1 MYKFFFSFLI
11 YLIFITYANAEIVN
25 EINISGNKRV
35 SDKTIVMF
43 SGVVIGQDI
52 SEDSINEITKNIYET
67 NFFKNISIDFKN
79 QILQIDI
86 EENPIVQTVEITG
99 VKSKKYIEPLE
110 ELLTVKEKSSYLK
123 TFVNSDLNKIKNFL
137 KKSGFYFAVANVDII
152 SNANNTVDLI
162 YNVELGKKALIKK
175 VKFTGD
181 KIYKDKKLKSIIV
194 TEENKFWKFLSNK
207 KYLNQNQIELDTRLL
222 KNFYLNNGYYE
233 SSIDS
238 SSASNVDK
246 NNFELV
252 FNINAGKRFYF
263 NDFDLVLPSD
273 YDKNNFSRV
282 YDKFEKL
289 KGKVYSLN
297 SVKKILDEID
307 LIAMSKQ
314 YEFINASIDEKI
326 LESNKLNLKFI
337 IDESKKFYVN
347 RINIIGN
354 DITNEKAI
362 RDLLVI
368 DEGDPLNE
376 ILNNRSIN
384 NIKSSGLFKSVN
396 YSINDDTDKLKKNID
411 IIVEEQPT
419 GEISAGAGFGT
430 SGQSFTIGIR
440 ENNFNGNNTK
450 IDTSLKIS
458 TNTIQG
464 GVNFSIPNYKYSDK
478 ALNINIFRRDT
489 DLLSEAGYKNET
501 TNFTFGTSFEQKQDL
516 YFSPNINL
524 EFETLS
530 TNSTASNKLKKQDG
544 DYYDINFGYSI
555 LYDQRNQSY
564 QPSDGYFSQFRQVI
578 PLISNKYTLS
588 NTYDYKTYHKI
599 ANEFIGSFS
608 FHFKTINSLDDSDV
622 IISER
627 INLSGSKLRGF
638 ESGKIGPKDN
648 LDYIGGN
655 YASAVTLATTLPNV
669 LPSLQNVDFN
679 LFLDMGNVWGVDY
692 NDSLNI
698 NQIRSAAGIA
708 VDLLTP
714 IGPLNFVIAKP
725 IAKANTDKT
734 ESFRFD
740 LGTTF

>member
-1 MYKFFFSFLI
+1 MYKFIISFLFSL
-11 YLIFITYANAEIVN
+11 LIFSHTNAEN
-25 EINISGNKRV
+25 LNKINISGNKRV
-35 SDKTIVMF
+35 SDKTIIMF

-52 SEDSINEITKNIYET
+52 SEDNINEITKNIYET

-79 QILQIDI
+79 QVLLINVV
-86 EENPIVQTVEITG
+86 ENPIVQTIEITG
-99 VKSKKYIEPLE
+99 VKSKKYIEPLKA
-110 ELLTVKEKSSYLK
+110 LLTVKEKSSYLN
-123 TFVNSDLNKIKNFL
+123 TFVNNDLNKIRNYL
-137 KKSGFYFAVANVDII
+137 KRSGYYFAVADVDII

-162 YNVELGKKALIKK
+162 YNVELGEKALIKR

-181 KIYKDKKLKSIIV
+181 KIYKNKKLKSIIV

-207 KYLNQNQIELDTRLL
+207 KYLNQGQIQLDNRLL
-222 KNFYLNNGYYE
+222 KNFYLNNGYYQ
-233 SSIDS
+233 SNINS
-238 SSASNVDK
+238 SSASNISK

-252 FNINAGKRFYF
+252 FNINAGKKFYF

-273 YDKNNFSRV
+273 YDKNNFSRI

-289 KGKVYSLN
+289 KGKPYSLN
-297 SVKKILDEID
+297 SVKMILDEID

-326 LESNKLNLKFI
+326 LGSDKLNLKFI

-384 NIKSSGLFKSVN
+384 NIKSSGLFSSVN
-396 YSINDDTDKLKKNID
+396 YSINDDENKLKKNID
-411 IIVEEQPT
+411 ITVEEQPT

-450 IDTSLKIS
+450 VNTSLKIS

-464 GVNFSIPNYKYSDK
+464 GVNFSIPNYNYSDK
-478 ALNINIFRRDT
+478 ALNINMFRRDT
-489 DLLSEAGYKNET
+489 DLLKEAGYKNET
-501 TNFTFGTSFEQKQDL
+501 TNFSFGTSFEQKQDL
-516 YFSPNINL
+516 YFSPNINF
-524 EFETLS
+524 EFETLT
-530 TNSTASNKLKKQDG
+530 TNSTASSKLKKQDG
-544 DYYDINFGYSI
+544 DYYDINFGYTI
-555 LYDQRNQSY
+555 LYDQRDQSY
-564 QPSDGYFSQFRQVI
+564 QASDGYFSKFKQII

-599 ANEFIGSFS
+599 TDEVIGSIS
-608 FHFKTINSLDDSDV
+608 FHFKSINSMDDSDV

-627 INLSGSKLRGF
+627 INLSGSKLSGF
-638 ESGKIGPKDN
+638 ESGKSGPKDKH
-648 LDYIGGN
+648 DYIGGN
-655 YASAVTLATTLPNV
+655 YASAVTIGTTLPNF
-669 LPSLQNVDFN
+669 LPDLQNIDFN

-692 NDSLNI
+692 NDSLNV
-698 NQIRSAAGIA
+698 NEIRSAAGVA
-708 VDLLTP
+708 VDFLTP

-725 IAKANTDKT
+725 ITKANTDKT
-734 ESFRFD
+734 ETFRFD